1 MMTGRVR
8 TRAFAI
14 RMARDERGSHTI
26 EVALSIGLF
35 ALIAG
40 FGFFTFGDA
49 LAEFFAVFGGGLD
62 ENTIPCRDYTYPLE
76 PPAVCN

>member
-1 MMTGRVR
+1 MMW
-8 TRAFAI
+8 
-14 RMARDERGSHTI
+14 DERGSHTT

-49 LAEFFAVFGGGLD
+49 LAEFFAVFGGGID
-62 ENTIPCRDYTYPLE
+62 ENSVPFRDVGTTPLA
-76 PPAVCN
+76 PPEGN

>member
-1 MMTGRVR
+1 MMTARVR

-14 RMARDERGSHTI
+14 RMIRDDRGSHTT

-49 LAEFFAVFGGGLD
+49 LAEFFAVFGGGID
-62 ENTIPCRDYTYPLE
+62 ETTVPFRDYGTTPLAS
-76 PPAVCN
+76 P